1 MDKIL
6 KIDEKELAKYLEV
19 WFKEQ
24 IKENT
29 DKPNFWNR
37 NPVAKVIK
45 NYLQIDRRWR
55 FRKEKIRVPMG
66 YNPFKQVKPLEKVI
80 EGDR

>member
-1 MDKIL
+1 MNEIL

-24 IKENT
+24 VKENT

-55 FRKEKIRVPMG
+55 LRKKKARVPMG
-66 YNPFKQVKPLEKVI
+66 YNPFKQSKAVGNVI
-80 EGDR
+80 EGDW